1 VITPTRRAVLL
12 GGVAAVLAGCSTGAA
27 PVAPPDQMRPGRT
40 VLDPAALDE
49 LERRSGRRISLVV
62 RDTGTGQAVR
72 HRADTRVLMCS
83 TAKVLIVAAILRR
96 RLDDPGLLERTV
108 RYTRAD
114 LLSYAPT
121 TTRSVDTGMTVA
133 ALCEAA
139 IVVSDNTAA
148 NLLTGLLGGPAA
160 TTAFVRTLD
169 DPVTRLDR
177 LEPELNET
185 GPGDERDTSTPDT
198 MAADLRV
205 LALGDALDPAGRD
218 LLLGWMDGA
227 TTGTQQIRAG
237 VPGDWRVGDK
247 TGSGAQGESHD
258 IAVARPPGRAP
269 LVIAVYTT
277 PADPASTNG
286 KQTIAEATRIAV
298 AALPPGGPAR

>member
-1 VITPTRRAVLL
+1 
-12 GGVAAVLAGCSTGAA
+12 
-27 PVAPPDQMRPGRT
+27 
-40 VLDPAALDE
+40 
-49 LERRSGRRISLVV
+49 V
-62 RDTGTGQAVR
+62 RDTGTVQAVR

-198 MAADLRV
+198 MAADLRA
-205 LALGDALDPAGRD
+205 LAFGDALDPAGRD